1 MLILSG
7 SFISQMRK
15 QGRGTCQCLYL
26 TGKAWAEVQVSAVY
40 PISFLNIVMCFTQ

>member
-1 MLILSG
+1 MLIFSG

-15 QGRGTCQCLYL
+15 R
-26 TGKAWAEVQVSAVY
+26 AEGLACACTSLAKPGLKSRSLLFY